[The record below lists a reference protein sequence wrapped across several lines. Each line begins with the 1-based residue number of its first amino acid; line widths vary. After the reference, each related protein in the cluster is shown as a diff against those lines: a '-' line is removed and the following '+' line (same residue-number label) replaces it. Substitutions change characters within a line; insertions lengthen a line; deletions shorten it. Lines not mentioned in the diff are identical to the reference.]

1 MEGFRDFYFND
12 IFVILRVAMDQEP
25 LRTLRLL
32 LARLER
38 ISADSVT
45 AHRASGVRGAMF
57 RVLDQLEKQEDVPDD
72 VIKRL
77 IESGYLLLQ
86 RAAREKVK

>member
-1 MEGFRDFYFND
+1 MD
-12 IFVILRVAMDQEP
+12 AMHSYNESNTTTEP

-45 AHRASGVRGAMF
+45 AHRASGVRGAMM
-57 RVLDQLEKQEDVPDD
+57 RMLETLEVGNAVSDAEL
-72 VIKRL
+72 KRL
-77 IESGYLLLQ
+77 IDAGYGLLQ
-86 RAAREKVK
+86 RAAKEKTGYRE

>member
-1 MEGFRDFYFND
+1 MD
-12 IFVILRVAMDQEP
+12 AMHSHNESNTTTEP

-45 AHRASGVRGAMF
+45 AHRASGVRGAML
-57 RVLDQLEKQEDVPDD
+57 RMVARLEVGEMVADAELQ
-72 VIKRL
+72 RL
-77 IESGYLLLQ
+77 IDAGYGLLQ
-86 RAAREKVK
+86 RAAKEKVR

>member
-1 MEGFRDFYFND
+1 MD
-12 IFVILRVAMDQEP
+12 AMQPFGDLNSTEP

-45 AHRASGVRGAMF
+45 AHRASGVRGAML
-57 RVLDQLEKQEDVPDD
+57 RMMETLETGGAVSDQEL
-72 VIKRL
+72 KRL
-77 IESGYLLLQ
+77 IDSGYALLQ
-86 RAAREKVK
+86 RAAREKTGD

>member
-1 MEGFRDFYFND
+1 
-12 IFVILRVAMDQEP
+12 MDLMHSDNESNTTTEP

-45 AHRASGVRGAMF
+45 AHRASGVRGAMM
-57 RVLDQLEKQEDVPDD
+57 RIVETLEAGDD
-72 VIKRL
+72 VSDAALKRL
-77 IESGYLLLQ
+77 IDAGYGLLQ
-86 RAAREKVK
+86 RAAKEKVR

>member
-1 MEGFRDFYFND
+1 
-12 IFVILRVAMDQEP
+12 MDVMHSHNESNTTIEP

-45 AHRASGVRGAMF
+45 AHRASGVRGALL
-57 RVLDQLEKQEDVPDD
+57 RTVETLEAGDD
-72 VIKRL
+72 VSSLDAQRL
-77 IESGYLLLQ
+77 IDAGYGLLQ
-86 RAAREKVK
+86 RAAKEKVR

>member
-1 MEGFRDFYFND
+1 MD
-12 IFVILRVAMDQEP
+12 AMHSPNESNTTTEP

-45 AHRASGVRGAMF
+45 AHRASGVRGALL
-57 RVLDQLEKQEDVPDD
+57 RTVETLEAGDD
-72 VIKRL
+72 VSSLELQRL
-77 IESGYLLLQ
+77 IDAGYGLLQ
-86 RAAREKVK
+86 RAAREKVR

>member
-1 MEGFRDFYFND
+1 
-12 IFVILRVAMDQEP
+12 MDVMHSYNESNTTIEP

-45 AHRASGVRGAMF
+45 AHRASGVRGAML
-57 RVLDQLEKQEDVPDD
+57 RTVEMLEAGNAVSDAEL
-72 VIKRL
+72 KRL
-77 IESGYLLLQ
+77 IDAGYGLLQ
-86 RAAREKVK
+86 RAAREKVR

>member
-1 MEGFRDFYFND
+1 
-12 IFVILRVAMDQEP
+12 MDVMHSHNESNTTIEP

-45 AHRASGVRGAMF
+45 AHRASGVRGAMM
-57 RVLDQLEKQEDVPDD
+57 RMLETLEVGNAVSDAEL
-72 VIKRL
+72 KRL
-77 IESGYLLLQ
+77 IDAGYGLLQ
-86 RAAREKVK
+86 RAAKEKVR

>member
-1 MEGFRDFYFND
+1 MTD
-12 IFVILRVAMDQEP
+12 EP

-45 AHRASGVRGAMF
+45 AHRASGVRGGMLRAIDRF
-57 RVLDQLEKQEDVPDD
+57 EKQEQVPDD
-72 VIKRL
+72 EMERL
-77 IESGYLLLQ
+77 LEIGYALLQ
-86 RAAREKVK
+86 KAAKERVR

>member
-1 MEGFRDFYFND
+1 MTE
-12 IFVILRVAMDQEP
+12 EP

-45 AHRASGVRGAMF
+45 AHRASGIRGGMLRAI
-57 RVLDQLEKQEDVPDD
+57 DQLEKQKQVPADI
-72 VIKRL
+72 VKRL
-77 IESGYLLLQ
+77 IESGYILLE
-86 RAAREKVK
+86 RAAEEKVR

>member
-1 MEGFRDFYFND
+1 MD
-12 IFVILRVAMDQEP
+12 AMHSHNESNTTTEP

-45 AHRASGVRGAMF
+45 AHRASGVRGAMM
-57 RVLDQLEKQEDVPDD
+57 RMLETLEAGDTVSDAAL
-72 VIKRL
+72 KRL
-77 IESGYLLLQ
+77 IDAGYGLLQ
-86 RAAREKVK
+86 RAAKEKVR

>member
-1 MEGFRDFYFND
+1 
-12 IFVILRVAMDQEP
+12 MDVMHSHNESNTTTEP

-45 AHRASGVRGAMF
+45 AHRASGVRGALLRM
-57 RVLDQLEKQEDVPDD
+57 VETLEAGGAVSDVEL
-72 VIKRL
+72 KRL
-77 IESGYLLLQ
+77 IDSGYMLLQ
-86 RAAREKVK
+86 RAAKEKVR